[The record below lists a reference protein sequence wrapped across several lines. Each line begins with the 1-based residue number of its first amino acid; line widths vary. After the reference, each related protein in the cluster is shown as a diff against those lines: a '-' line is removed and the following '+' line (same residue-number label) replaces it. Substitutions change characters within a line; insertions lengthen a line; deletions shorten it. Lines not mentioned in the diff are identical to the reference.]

1 MTMVYR
7 LSTKELSESIL
18 VSYLEYD
25 RKRELKYL

>member
-25 RKRELKYL
+25 RKREN